1 MEPLLGSMETSMK
14 DNLRRITSK
23 VMADIFGSMEE
34 SMRVSGKTTKCTE
47 RVLSS
52 GPMVENMK
60 ENT

>member
-14 DNLRRITSK
+14 ENLRRITSK

-34 SMRVSGKTTKCTE
+34 NMRVSGKITKCME

-52 GPMVENMK
+52 GPMVEDMK